1 MPTAPRPALRTA
13 LVALAVAT
21 LPAAAR
27 AQDLG
32 GCDPDGPTPP
42 MLSAANLV
50 FYGCGYLFKSSPSQP
65 ALAQSYFER
74 AALLEPRSAVAHFLL
89 GASLAGQGRADSA
102 RAVVTRALKL
112 DPEVGRRLGARF
124 AERPELRERMEA
136 LFRPAPA
143 TPTAPAAAPVPAAAP
158 AAPPVRPAAA
168 PVAPAAPA
176 APAPAP
182 AAPATPATPAWGGA
196 LVLGSYACT
205 YDYWSGAGAYRRMVS
220 DPKGSLTLRADGT
233 YRRLDNGGTGRYAY
247 EAATGE
253 IRWLTGP
260 MAAMKPE
267 RTRFR
272 RNQRTAQID
281 IRLSGVYEWSCG
293 IDLP

>member
-1 MPTAPRPALRTA
+1 MPAAPLPALRTA
-13 LVALAVAT
+13 LVALAVGA
-21 LPAAAR
+21 LPAPAM

-32 GCDPDGPTPP
+32 GCAPDGPTPP
-42 MLSAANLV
+42 MLSAANHV
-50 FYGCGYLFKSSPSQP
+50 FYGCGYLFRSSPSQP

-74 AALLEPRSAVAHFLL
+74 AALLEPRNAVAHFLL
-89 GASLAGQGRADSA
+89 GAALAGQGMPDSA
-102 RAVVTRALKL
+102 RAAVTRALRL

-124 AERPELRERMEA
+124 AERPELRERLEA

-143 TPTAPAAAPVPAAAP
+143 TPAAPAAPAAAPAAAPVRPAAAP
-158 AAPPVRPAAA
+158 AAPTAPA
-168 PVAPAAPA
+168 PV
-176 APAPAP
+176 PAP
-182 AAPATPATPAWGGA
+182 AAPAKPATPGWGGA
-196 LVLGSYACT
+196 LVPGSYACT

-247 EAATGE
+247 DAGTGE

-260 MAAMKPE
+260 MAEMKPE

-281 IRLSGVYEWSCG
+281 IRLTGVYEWSCG
-293 IDLP
+293 INLP